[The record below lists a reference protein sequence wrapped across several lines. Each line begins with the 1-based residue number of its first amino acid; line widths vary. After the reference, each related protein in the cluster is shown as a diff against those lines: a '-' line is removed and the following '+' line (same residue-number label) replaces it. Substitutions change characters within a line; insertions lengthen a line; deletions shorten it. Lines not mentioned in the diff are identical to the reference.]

1 MAKEQGDNS
10 ELSVKMKFALW
21 VIGIVF
27 AAGMTYTTVT
37 ANSKKIEINTGDI
50 KNNTKQIS
58 TVQRGQD
65 RIGHDIQTIKED
77 LSDEKKARV
86 LKRQEDRDF
95 QKEQRAINSKIL
107 TELTRWEAI
116 ENGKDQAKAKR

>member
-1 MAKEQGDNS
+1 MAQGHNE

-21 VIGIVF
+21 VIGIIF

-37 ANSKKIEINTGDI
+37 ANSKKIEVNTGDI
-50 KNNTKQIS
+50 KTNTKQIS

-65 RIGHDIQTIKED
+65 RIAQDIQTIKED
-77 LSDEKKARV
+77 MSDEKVARV

-95 QKEQRAINSKIL
+95 QRDQRAINTKIL
-107 TELTRWEAI
+107 TKLSRWEAI
-116 ENGKDQAKAKR
+116 QDGKDTYETKR